1 MSNVYFAKQRIFN
14 RNNNIFAHE
23 LLFRDNMYGIK
34 NFPTNIKATSHVL
47 INVLL
52 NIHEVLNET
61 SIVLINV
68 DEDFLLSGLVDLLD
82 KKKFMLEI
90 LETTKLT
97 EKVIAKIKQYHRRG
111 FKFAIDD
118 FDCTP
123 EMIKQFD
130 PVFQYV
136 HLIKIDVIE
145 SSPVSLAS
153 MVKRLKKLGL
163 KLLAEK
169 IETQEDYERY
179 VKMGFDLFQGYYLHK
194 PETVEVKRGK
204 DLTQFVILNLIK
216 MIKNDA
222 DTKALE
228 KYIKQRSELSLK
240 LIQFLNAQGQFD
252 VEIESII
259 QVITLLGRD
268 KLLRWLLLYLYSEI
282 SDEPISEVILAI
294 ALSRATMMEEGASEK
309 DKDKAYLAGMFSMI
323 GAIFDTSNQEV
334 IKGIKLDSDI
344 TDLVVK
350 KKGKF
355 LSGLLKA
362 EQKEHVYLK
371 RLCIDNFHK
380 IDPLDIL
387 YTLEMNGVD
396 IDLSQL

>member
-1 MSNVYFAKQRIFN
+1 MSNVYFAKQRIFT

-23 LLFRDNMYGIK
+23 LLFRDNQYGIK

-52 NIHEVLNET
+52 NIHEVLDET
-61 SIVLINV
+61 NVVLINV
-68 DEDFLLSGLVDLLD
+68 DEDFLLSGMVDLLD

-90 LETTKLT
+90 LETTDLND
-97 EKVIAKIKQYHRRG
+97 KVISRIKQYHKRG

-118 FDCTP
+118 FDCSAA
-123 EMIKQFD
+123 MIKQFN
-130 PVFQYV
+130 PVFKYV

-145 SSPVSLAS
+145 SEAKNIRT
-153 MVKRLKKLGL
+153 MVARFKKSGL
-163 KLLAEK
+163 KTLAEK
-169 IETQEDYERY
+169 VETKEEYESY
-179 VKMGFDLFQGYYLHK
+179 LDMGFDLFQGYYLHK
-194 PETVEVKRGK
+194 PQTVEVKRGK
-204 DLTQFVILNLIK
+204 DLTQFIILNLIK

-240 LIQFLNAQGQFD
+240 LIQFLNAQGNFD
-252 VEIESII
+252 GEIESIV

-282 SDEPISEVILAI
+282 SDEPISKIILAI
-294 ALSRATMMEEGASEK
+294 ACNRATMMESLALEK

-323 GAIFDTSNQEV
+323 GALFDMSNKEV
-334 IKGIKLDSDI
+334 IKDIKLDSDI
-344 TDLVVK
+344 TDLIVR

-371 RLCIDNFHK
+371 KLCADNFQK

-396 IDLSQL
+396 IDISQL